1 MFCFECGECG
11 GLTGI
16 QQERRV
22 IIISTVR
29 SSREFVEYDLKH
41 TLGFVAN
48 PRRLNGNFQP
58 FRPSFLTLTFPV
70 SRCHSGASSGH
81 CRGRPFGALAR
92 PAVEGL
98 LKLHPHQRRLDGR

>member
-1 MFCFECGECG
+1 MFCFECEEYG

-48 PRRLNGNFQP
+48 PRRLNGNFPTFSTFIFDIDLSRQSLSLG
-58 FRPSFLTLTFPV
+58 RKLWSLSWATLRC
-70 SRCHSGASSGH
+70 SR
-81 CRGRPFGALAR
+81 
-92 PAVEGL
+92 
-98 LKLHPHQRRLDGR
+98 